1 MLDTG
6 RTVVVTGANGGIG
19 LATVLE
25 LARSGFDVVGTVRGE
40 EQAAT
45 VWQVAAEHGVSIR
58 TAHLDVTDE
67 EACRRVIADIAP
79 WGLVNNAGYAV
90 TGAILDVDDDEARR
104 QLETLVVAPM
114 RLSRLAARSMREAGT
129 GGRIVNVSS
138 MAAQVSAP
146 LLGWYQASKRAL
158 EGVSDALRL
167 ELRPDGIRVVMVEP
181 GMVRTD
187 IWRGARERLHE
198 STERPGAIRA
208 WNRIIRGTWPLMADP
223 DRVAR
228 AIHTALTIDCPRD
241 RYPVGLDSQVL
252 TRLAKVTP
260 VAVTDTLARA
270 LFRLG

>member
-1 MLDTG
+1 M
-6 RTVVVTGANGGIG
+6 
-19 LATVLE
+19 
-25 LARSGFDVVGTVRGE
+25 
-40 EQAAT
+40 
-45 VWQVAAEHGVSIR
+45 
-58 TAHLDVTDE
+58 
-67 EACRRVIADIAP
+67 
-79 WGLVNNAGYAV
+79 
-90 TGAILDVDDDEARR
+90 
-104 QLETLVVAPM
+104 
-114 RLSRLAARSMREAGT
+114 
-129 GGRIVNVSS
+129 SS

-187 IWRGARERLHE
+187 IWRGAQERLHQ
-198 STERPGAIRA
+198 SAERPGAIGA
-208 WNRIIRGTWPLMADP
+208 WDRIIRGTWPLMADP

-228 AIHTALTIDCPRD
+228 AVHTALTVDRPRD